1 MRKRKIGKIIK
12 PGDVNIWAHEEAIAK
27 TLALYGYDVEFI
39 RKSNR
44 EREHSAD
51 AYIDGEKWEFKSPT
65 ANHTKTI
72 LKNLKDARW
81 QSDKVVLDS
90 RRMKKVPNEAILREL
105 KSSIREVPEIK
116 RVKYISKSKKLID
129 IK

>member
-27 TLALYGYDVEFI
+27 TLALYGYGVEFI

-44 EREHSAD
+44 DREHSAD
-51 AYIDGEKWEFKSPT
+51 AYIKGVKWEFKSPT

-72 LKNLKDARW
+72 LKNLKKAKW
-81 QSDKVVLDS
+81 QSERVIIDS
-90 RRMKKVPNEAILREL
+90 RRMKGVPDDAILREL
-105 KSSIREVPEIK
+105 RASIDKVPEIK
-116 RVKYISKSKKLID
+116 RLKYISKRGELID
-129 IK
+129 II

>member
-1 MRKRKIGKIIK
+1 MRKNRIGKIIK
-12 PGDVNIWAHEEAIAK
+12 SGDVGPWPHEEATAK
-27 TLALYGYDVEFI
+27 VLALYGHDVEFI

-90 RRMKKVPNEAILREL
+90 RRMKKVPNEVILREL

>member
-1 MRKRKIGKIIK
+1 MRKNKIGKIIK
-12 PGDVNIWAHEEAIAK
+12 SGDVNPWPHEESTAK
-27 TLALYGYDVEFI
+27 VLALYGYNVEFI

-72 LKNLKDARW
+72 LKNLKEARW
-81 QSDKVVLDS
+81 QSDKVILDS
-90 RRMKKVPNEAILREL
+90 RRMKGVPNEAILREL

-116 RVKYISKSKKLID
+116 RLKYVSKSRELID